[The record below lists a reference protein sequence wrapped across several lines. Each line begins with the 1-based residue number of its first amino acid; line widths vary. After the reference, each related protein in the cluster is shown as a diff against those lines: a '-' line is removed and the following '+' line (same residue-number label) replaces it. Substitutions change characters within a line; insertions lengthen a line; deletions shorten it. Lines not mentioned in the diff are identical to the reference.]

1 MARTGAEELRAQVA
15 SRLFCSR
22 PASDV
27 IVGSLSQERRT
38 KERVNLIEHTLKVA
52 LPYIV
57 RESKFGA
64 PWRSRDK

>member
-1 MARTGAEELRAQVA
+1 VA

-64 PWRSRDK
+64 LAVTG